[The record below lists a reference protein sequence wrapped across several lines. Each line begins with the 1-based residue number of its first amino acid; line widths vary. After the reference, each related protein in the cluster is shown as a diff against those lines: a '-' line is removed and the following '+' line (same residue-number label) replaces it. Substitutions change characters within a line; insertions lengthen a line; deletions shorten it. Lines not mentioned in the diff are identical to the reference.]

1 MEFCP
6 LNLLFC
12 DVAVAVAVA
21 VVLAYVRLISGV
33 TV

>member
-12 DVAVAVAVA
+12 DVAFAVA